1 MTKGLTLAVD
11 DRFTA
16 PFAAKLGEDAKPV
29 YRMCRGGVLKI
40 PAKLVKQADYKDAEK
55 ASVKLAT
62 VGLPNPQN
70 QKLVNAKELTLPV
83 AKPDGELE
91 IEVTDKAPLGS
102 FSAYVAGEVTMPYR
116 AMSDRAK
123 VMDGEKARVEK
134 VAADLAAE
142 LKKAETERQKAD
154 QEAQAAAKAL
164 ADAKAK
170 GAEGLADVEAKAKA
184 AEAAKAKAVEAEKT
198 LKDQIAK
205 GEELKKK
212 FADSTKKMA
221 DASKEKNIKV
231 WVASLPITIE
241 IVERAV
247 NLRADTHA
255 LGLAA
260 GGSTEIAVAVDRDCG
275 FDGELKLEL
284 VVPQGVPIKLAQGQT
299 IAKGQSIAQAVV
311 AAEKGAKP
319 GKHAVTLRATY
330 TFAGKPVTVDQAITV
345 EVGQ

>member
-1 MTKGLTLAVD
+1 
-11 DRFTA
+11 
-16 PFAAKLGEDAKPV
+16 
-29 YRMCRGGVLKI
+29 MCRGGVLKI
-40 PAKLVKQADYKDAEK
+40 PAKLVKQADYKDADK

-70 QKLVNAKELTLPV
+70 QKLVNAKDLTLPA

-91 IEVTDKAPLGS
+91 IEVTDKAPLGA
-102 FSAYVAGEVTMPYR
+102 FNAYVAGEVTMPFR

-123 VMDGEKARVEK
+123 TMDAEKARVEK

-142 LKKAETERQKAD
+142 LKKTEAERQKAEQD
-154 QEAQAAAKAL
+154 AQAAAKAFET
-164 ADAKAK
+164 AKSK
-170 GAEGLADVEAKAKA
+170 GSEGLADLEAKAKA
-184 AEAAKAKAVEAEKT
+184 AEAARAKAAEAEKA
-198 LKDQIAK
+198 LKDQVAK

-231 WVASLPITIE
+231 WVASLPVLIE

-247 NLRADTHA
+247 SLQADSATVA
-255 LGLAA
+255 VAA
-260 GGSTEIAVAVDRDCG
+260 GGSAEVALAVNRDCG
-275 FDGELKLEL
+275 FEGELKLEL
-284 VVPQGVPIKLAQGQT
+284 VAPNGVPIKLARGGA
-299 IAKGQSIAQAVV
+299 IAKGQSIAQAVL
-311 AAEKGAKP
+311 AADKGTKA

-345 EVGQ
+345 EVGAP